1 MRIDYCR
8 ILSAIGVSN
17 EVNVQWILAHIGLEG
32 NAAADQEAKRGS
44 MLPQSYGPYLATKA
58 LRWHQRSIA
67 EDRYLSDPHATVH
80 RAFTGS
86 QHCYQRWQRD
96 WSRDQCIMVAQV
108 CTGHSPLAAAY
119 LHGIGRRESAICQQ
133 CQGAEETFEHLV
145 FQCPA
150 HDQARR
156 DTWPG
161 DFLQQIRDASGA
173 T

>member
-96 WSRDQCIMVAQV
+96 WSRDQCI
-108 CTGHSPLAAAY
+108 TLAAAY
-119 LHGIGRRESAICQQ
+119 LHRIGRQDSAICPH
-133 CQGAEETFEHLV
+133 CQGAEETI
-145 FQCPA
+145 
-150 HDQARR
+150 DQARR
-156 DTWPG
+156 DMWFG
-161 DFLQQIRDASGA
+161 DFFTRDPRRLWSYLEWIGVL
-173 T
+173 TCSSDRK